1 MSTFLRRRDG
11 ILAREVDRELVLLDT
26 DSNHVHQLNETASF
40 VWRQVEEAG
49 SAEEISALL
58 AETYSADPVILA
70 DDVKQIL
77 SRFVE
82 LGLIVEK

>member
-1 MSTFLRRRDG
+1 MSKFHRRRDG

-49 SAEEISALL
+49 SVEAISALL
-58 AETYSADPVILA
+58 AESYTADPAKLA
-70 DDVKQIL
+70 DDVTQIL